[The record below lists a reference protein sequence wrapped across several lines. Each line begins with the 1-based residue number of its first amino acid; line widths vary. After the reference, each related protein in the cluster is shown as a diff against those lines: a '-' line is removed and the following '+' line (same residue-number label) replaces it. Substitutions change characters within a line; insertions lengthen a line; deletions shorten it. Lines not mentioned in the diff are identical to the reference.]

1 MKKKTY
7 GKTRTKSCSFIKKV
21 TGMVAAVSLAVG
33 MIVLPDN
40 ISGTIRKVDAAQP
53 VVKAAN
59 VVVVVKFAG
68 DTSDYSVSGYN
79 KAYTSAIEGA
89 PRTYWEYF
97 QRTFNGQ
104 NDKFWKGSF
113 KEYFYDISGGR
124 HQVDS
129 VFPQT
134 NDDGTVTY
142 IEMDNT
148 VDNYKGATGEAL
160 MIDEIARKL
169 DEAYPSYDGAQLDLN
184 NDGIIDNF
192 MIIPSVTS
200 QNQFTPHSST
210 GGNTSS
216 FAGRKIGAY
225 NVIENRTSAALPTGM
240 FDIHTAAHEYIHTF
254 GIPDYYRSSYQYAGS
269 GENPVGIWDPMGV
282 PGQRPW
288 PLAVTREAIGW
299 TTVNEKPAADNSY
312 VLYDAAAAYNDA
324 DKVQALKFYT
334 PMSASEYFVVE
345 YRKAGSS
352 SDKKSLD
359 QGAPGDG
366 LIVYRVNP
374 SLKDEGNLQGKDYIY
389 VFRPGDT
396 SITASDGIVENAQV
410 GLASYKATRQEIGSL
425 DMNKKITDDAICY
438 SDGRNSGIKINVTA
452 QTDDSVSFNI
462 QFADYSALKLWSPV
476 TDRDGTSPFSSIT
489 ASAAKAVA
497 DGNDIYIL
505 AEDIRSANILKYDGS
520 DWKNLGECASG
531 SSGIK
536 TSIAAYDGTSYVFI
550 ADYSSGQGRTILKKY
565 NNGVW
570 QQVDVIEGYTA
581 NAPAL
586 GVAGGSLYALID
598 NNGKSAKL
606 YKLIDGRLTETG
618 EAIDVNSINS
628 PEIFDYNGVPAV
640 AYGNFS
646 FSNGSANAAVLE
658 NGKWHNIMSD
668 TSAYSVSN
676 AVAVSDG
683 VTYILN
689 TYNSG
694 DKIAKLRVI
703 DANGS
708 TDTYKLNGISQGA
721 SSGSIS
727 VDSGYVYISV
737 VEDGNAITYTA
748 SADDLSKFT
757 KLGGTTY
764 SPAGGVSTV
773 ISNRV
778 VYSAVV
784 PEVRGTMDV
793 RSYKAL
799 DKQDTTK
806 PQPTT
811 TAQAATK
818 PQPTTTAQ
826 ATTKPQPTTTAQAAT
841 KPQPT
846 TTAQAA
852 TKPQP
857 TTTAQAT
864 TKPQPTTTA
873 QTASDTT
880 GNSDD
885 NNGADDSAKAGNA
898 AASTAA
904 LGSLNVS
911 GINATVSVKN
921 GTVIKNAAGIAVNSG
936 NVYLRAIPKTAGQSE
951 ADRIR
956 QAVAN
961 QNMDLGNMQFVYYE
975 VELVDAAGNP
985 LTFDGN
991 ITVTFAYPE
1000 GTDAQTYTF
1009 KVLHLLKSG
1018 VLDVMDPYVIS
1029 DGLSVEVSELSP
1041 FAIAYKEAASDV
1053 VQTGENVSSTQTGD
1067 RAPVVILMALIAVS
1081 AAVLLGITYSSK
1093 NRKSER

>member
-21 TGMVAAVSLAVG
+21 TGMVAAASLAVG

-216 FAGRKIGAY
+216 FAGRRIGAY

-410 GLASYKATRQEIGSL
+410 GLASYNATRQEIGSL
-425 DMNKKITDDAICY
+425 DMSKKITDDAICY

-536 TSIAAYDGTSYVFI
+536 TSIAAYDGTSYVLI

-646 FSNGSANAAVLE
+646 FSNGSSNAAVLE

-748 SADDLSKFT
+748 SADDLSKLT

-811 TAQAATK
+811 TAQA
-818 PQPTTTAQ
+818 
-826 ATTKPQPTTTAQAAT
+826 
-841 KPQPT
+841 
-846 TTAQAA
+846 
-852 TKPQP
+852 
-857 TTTAQAT
+857 T

-904 LGSLNVS
+904 SGSLNVS

-961 QNMDLGNMQFVYYE
+961 QNMDLENMQFVYYE

>member
-21 TGMVAAVSLAVG
+21 TGMVAAASLAVG

-359 QGAPGDG
+359 RGAPGDG

-410 GLASYKATRQEIGSL
+410 GLASYNATRQEIGSL

-536 TSIAAYDGTSYVFI
+536 TSIAAYDGTSYVLI

-748 SADDLSKFT
+748 SADDLSKLT

-826 ATTKPQPTTTAQAAT
+826 AAT

-846 TTAQAA
+846 TTAQAV

-904 LGSLNVS
+904 SGSLNVS

-961 QNMDLGNMQFVYYE
+961 QNMDLENMQFVYYE

-1093 NRKSER
+1093 NRKYER

>member
-1 MKKKTY
+1 MREELRMKKKTY

-169 DEAYPSYDGAQLDLN
+169 GEAYPSYDGAQLDLN

-225 NVIENRTSAALPTGM
+225 NVIENRTSAALPTGT

-282 PGQRPW
+282 PGKRPW

-345 YRKAGSS
+345 YRKAGSK
-352 SDKKSLD
+352 SDNKSLD
-359 QGAPGDG
+359 RGAPGDG

-410 GLASYKATRQEIGSL
+410 GLAPYKATRQEIGSL
-425 DMNKKITDDAICY
+425 DMNKK
-438 SDGRNSGIKINVTA
+438 
-452 QTDDSVSFNI
+452 
-462 QFADYSALKLWSPV
+462 L
-476 TDRDGTSPFSSIT
+476 
-489 ASAAKAVA
+489 
-497 DGNDIYIL
+497 
-505 AEDIRSANILKYDGS
+505 
-520 DWKNLGECASG
+520 
-531 SSGIK
+531 
-536 TSIAAYDGTSYVFI
+536 
-550 ADYSSGQGRTILKKY
+550 
-565 NNGVW
+565 
-570 QQVDVIEGYTA
+570 
-581 NAPAL
+581 
-586 GVAGGSLYALID
+586 SLI
-598 NNGKSAKL
+598 
-606 YKLIDGRLTETG
+606 
-618 EAIDVNSINS
+618 
-628 PEIFDYNGVPAV
+628 
-640 AYGNFS
+640 
-646 FSNGSANAAVLE
+646 
-658 NGKWHNIMSD
+658 H
-668 TSAYSVSN
+668 
-676 AVAVSDG
+676 
-683 VTYILN
+683 
-689 TYNSG
+689 
-694 DKIAKLRVI
+694 
-703 DANGS
+703 
-708 TDTYKLNGISQGA
+708 IS
-721 SSGSIS
+721 
-727 VDSGYVYISV
+727 
-737 VEDGNAITYTA
+737 E
-748 SADDLSKFT
+748 
-757 KLGGTTY
+757 
-764 SPAGGVSTV
+764 
-773 ISNRV
+773 
-778 VYSAVV
+778 
-784 PEVRGTMDV
+784 
-793 RSYKAL
+793 
-799 DKQDTTK
+799 
-806 PQPTT
+806 PT
-811 TAQAATK
+811 
-818 PQPTTTAQ
+818 
-826 ATTKPQPTTTAQAAT
+826 
-841 KPQPT
+841 
-846 TTAQAA
+846 
-852 TKPQP
+852 
-857 TTTAQAT
+857 
-864 TKPQPTTTA
+864 
-873 QTASDTT
+873 
-880 GNSDD
+880 
-885 NNGADDSAKAGNA
+885 
-898 AASTAA
+898 
-904 LGSLNVS
+904 
-911 GINATVSVKN
+911 
-921 GTVIKNAAGIAVNSG
+921 
-936 NVYLRAIPKTAGQSE
+936 R
-951 ADRIR
+951 
-956 QAVAN
+956 
-961 QNMDLGNMQFVYYE
+961 
-975 VELVDAAGNP
+975 
-985 LTFDGN
+985 
-991 ITVTFAYPE
+991 
-1000 GTDAQTYTF
+1000 
-1009 KVLHLLKSG
+1009 H
-1018 VLDVMDPYVIS
+1018 
-1029 DGLSVEVSELSP
+1029 
-1041 FAIAYKEAASDV
+1041 
-1053 VQTGENVSSTQTGD
+1053 
-1067 RAPVVILMALIAVS
+1067 
-1081 AAVLLGITYSSK
+1081 
-1093 NRKSER
+1093 

>member
-97 QRTFNGQ
+97 QRIFNGQ

-359 QGAPGDG
+359 RGAPGDG

-410 GLASYKATRQEIGSL
+410 GLASYNATRQEIGSL

-536 TSIAAYDGTSYVFI
+536 TSIAAYDGTSYVLI

-646 FSNGSANAAVLE
+646 FSNGSANVAVLE

-811 TAQAATK
+811 TAQA
-818 PQPTTTAQ
+818 
-826 ATTKPQPTTTAQAAT
+826 TTKPQPTTTAQAAT

-852 TKPQP
+852 
-857 TTTAQAT
+857 
-864 TKPQPTTTA
+864 
-873 QTASDTT
+873 SDTT

-885 NNGADDSAKAGNA
+885 NNGADDSAKADNA
-898 AASTAA
+898 AVSTAA
-904 LGSLNVS
+904 SGSLNVS

>member
-216 FAGRKIGAY
+216 FAGRRIGAY

-536 TSIAAYDGTSYVFI
+536 TSIAAYDGTSYVLI

-694 DKIAKLRVI
+694 DKIAKLRLI

-811 TAQAATK
+811 TAQA
-818 PQPTTTAQ
+818 
-826 ATTKPQPTTTAQAAT
+826 TTKPQPTTTAQAAT

-857 TTTAQAT
+857 TTTAQAAT
-864 TKPQPTTTA
+864 KPQPTTTAQAATKPQPTTTA

-898 AASTAA
+898 AASTVAS
-904 LGSLNVS
+904 GSLNVS